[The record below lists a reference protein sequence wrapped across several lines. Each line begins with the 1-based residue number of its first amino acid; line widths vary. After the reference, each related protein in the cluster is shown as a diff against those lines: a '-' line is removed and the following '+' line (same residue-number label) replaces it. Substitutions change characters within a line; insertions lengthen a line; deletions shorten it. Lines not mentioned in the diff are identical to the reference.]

1 MKPILILDFDSTI
14 VTVESLDAL
23 AEISLAKHPERD
35 ARLARIEELTKLGME
50 GKIGFRESLSERVS
64 LLDAN
69 QSHLDTLIK
78 RLKKAISPSFS
89 AHKKQLKAVA
99 DRLYVVTGGFAEF
112 VAPIA
117 AMLDIPNTR
126 VYANSFIFDDE
137 GKIIGFDE
145 HNELSQ
151 PGGKIPVV
159 ESIPYEGPKWVVG
172 DGFTDYQIREAGAAS
187 RFFCYAETVY
197 RPAVAERADS
207 VVYGIDE
214 VLAESDLP
222 TRYSFPRSKI
232 NILLLDSID
241 SEAADSLAA
250 EGYRVERVNEKLSE
264 DELVKRIKE
273 VSVIGVRTRTKLP
286 ARVIQAGKRLMAIG
300 VFSVGTDHVDVA
312 AAASKGIAVFNAPF
326 SNTRSVVELALGEAM
341 VLMRRVFAHST
352 ALHSGAWTKSAVGAH
367 EIRGKKLGIIGYGNI
382 GSQLSVL
389 AESVGLEVLY
399 YDIAEKLS
407 HGKAQ
412 RVTSLHDLL
421 KQSDI
426 ISVHFDGRAANKNLI
441 GKKEFEMMKDGVI
454 FLNLSRG
461 NVVDYNAL
469 RDAVVSGKVG
479 GAGIDV
485 FPNEPKANTDP
496 FESVLQGLP
505 NVILTPHIAG
515 STEEAQRNI
524 ARYVSERLTKYIG
537 QGETLGSVSMPDLY
551 LPPIQKGMRVLHVH
565 KNVPGIVASVSAIFA
580 RHGVNI
586 VGQNLKTRDQ
596 IGYLVTDI
604 ADKVS
609 DELLAEIR
617 EVPETIK
624 LRVLNP

>member
-14 VTVESLDAL
+14 VTIESLDAL

-35 ARLARIEELTKLGME
+35 ERLARIEELTNLGME
-50 GKIGFRESLSERVS
+50 GKLGFRESLAERVR

-69 QSHLDTLIK
+69 QGHLQVLAK
-78 RLKKAISPSFS
+78 KLKKCLSPSFA

-117 AMLDIPNTR
+117 ALLDIPNTR
-126 VYANSFIFDDE
+126 VYANSFLFDEE
-137 GKIIGFDE
+137 GKIIGFDDQ
-145 HNELSQ
+145 NPLSQ
-151 PGGKIPVV
+151 AGGKIPVV
-159 ESIPYEGPKWVVG
+159 ESIAYEGPKWVVG

-197 RPAVAERADS
+197 REAVAAKADS

-241 SEAADSLAA
+241 SDAADSLAA
-250 EGYRVERVNEKLSE
+250 EGYRVEQVKEKLSE
-264 DELVKRIKE
+264 DELVKRIKD
-273 VSVIGVRTRTKLP
+273 VSIIGVRTRTKIP

-300 VFSVGTDHVDVA
+300 VFSVGTDHVDSA
-312 AAASKGIAVFNAPF
+312 AAAARGVAVFNAPF

-352 ALHSGAWTKSAVGAH
+352 ALHEGRWTKSAAGAH

-389 AESVGLEVLY
+389 AESVGLEVIY

-412 RVTSLHDLL
+412 RIQSLHDLL

-426 ISVHFDGRAANKNLI
+426 ISVHFDGRASNKNLI
-441 GKKEFEMMKDGVI
+441 SKKEFEMMKDGVI

-461 NVVDYNAL
+461 SVVDYGAL
-469 RDAVVSGKVG
+469 RNAVLSGKVG

-485 FPNEPKANTDP
+485 FPSEPKSNDEP
-496 FESVLQGLP
+496 FESVLRGLP

-524 ARYVSERLTKYIG
+524 AAYVSERLRKYVA
-537 QGETLGSVSMPDLY
+537 QGETLGSVSLPDLY
-551 LPPIQKGMRVLHVH
+551 LPPIQKGMRILHVH
-565 KNVPGIVASVSAIFA
+565 RNVPGIVASVSAIFA